1 MSAESSG
8 ANTGTEKGKKGIRKA
23 EMVSKK
29 AKKLQPV
36 PHPLDP
42 KYEEAILRAERI
54 DVVVIGESPYE
65 EKAGPANIPFM
76 TEEWVQLRNPT
87 ASGQYVVQ
95 SITGRWIYEIAN
107 APSSGA
113 SPCDFACGELL
124 QRYHAVLLNA
134 AYALPTTADIA
145 ATFQEDDYITE
156 YQWEK
161 ARDELLVKRA
171 EADWTNNQRIL
182 QAIRKWQPL
191 AFVSAGAAKEILG
204 EGLKEFDGFYTCHPA
219 LFNVQEPA
227 RYQEWLQVWDVGQIK
242 DWLKKRITA
251 PNM

>member
-8 ANTGTEKGKKGIRKA
+8 ANTGTAKEKKGISKA
-23 EMVSKK
+23 EMVGKKSKK
-29 AKKLQPV
+29 PQPV

-42 KYEEAILRAERI
+42 KYEEAIFRAGRI

-65 EKAGPANIPFM
+65 EKAGPAKIPFM
-76 TEEWVQLRNPT
+76 TEQWVQLRNPMT
-87 ASGQYVVQ
+87 SGQYVVQ

-124 QRYHAVLLNA
+124 RRYHAVLLNA

-145 ATFQEDDYITE
+145 AKFQEDDYITD
-156 YQWEK
+156 YQWDK
-161 ARDELLVKRA
+161 ARDELLVKRV
-171 EADWTNNQRIL
+171 EADWMNNQRIL

-191 AFVSAGAAKEILG
+191 AVVSAGVADKILR
-204 EGLKEFDGFYTCHPA
+204 EGLKEFDGFHTCHPS

-227 RYQEWLQVWDVGQIK
+227 RYQDWLQVWDVGQIK
-242 DWLKKRITA
+242 DRLKKRISA
-251 PNM
+251 SSI